1 MFDGWTSD
9 SAASTSSFPSSSA
22 SSDSEDESDRI
33 NRKIEKWKKR
43 AEEASTQARSSGNT
57 SPVNQIAS
65 RITLSQTPAT
75 TFSSTPRSVANL
87 TEELDLSSGEDL
99 PSLTEQPT
107 KENNSREVSEGASQ
121 TSSHTERNIQEQQNE
136 DSVVN
141 QLNRSGL
148 NASSSSQTLTVKEIE
163 LGMTIEEAPFIPE
176 VEKQW
181 YIADVDNFAR
191 KGNSIILKANGKKLH
206 IAEPDGVLVVKE
218 FGGRIWLA
226 PLNPNECPN
235 LMSILGTFNRP
246 SKGDRFVEKE
256 NRDRTWKTLTGF
268 LCSKGTFR
276 EALGGWSKDPEGR
289 GIVVNTLPADFRDAM
304 EGNKSPKAPS
314 AQPAFRLAGC
324 EGGFTKGF
332 FDSTSKTQTYA
343 EFCN

>member
-9 SAASTSSFPSSSA
+9 SSASTSSSPSSSA
-22 SSDSEDESDRI
+22 TSDSEDESDRI
-33 NRKIEKWKKR
+33 NRKIHKWRKR
-43 AEEASTQARSSGNT
+43 AEVLTKASTQARSSVNT
-57 SPVNQIAS
+57 SPVNQISS
-65 RITLSQTPAT
+65 RITLSQTPVD
-75 TFSSTPRSVANL
+75 TFSSTPKSVANL
-87 TEELDLSSGEDL
+87 TEDLDLSSEDDL
-99 PSLTEQPT
+99 PPLTEQFT
-107 KENNSREVSEGASQ
+107 KENDSREISEGASQ
-121 TSSHTERNIQEQQNE
+121 RSSHIEKNVQEHQNE
-136 DSVVN
+136 DSVVD
-141 QLNRSGL
+141 QLNQSGL

-181 YIADVDNFAR
+181 FIADVDNFAR

-268 LCSKGTFR
+268 LGFKGTFIQ
-276 EALGGWSKDPEGR
+276 E
-289 GIVVNTLPADFRDAM
+289 
-304 EGNKSPKAPS
+304 
-314 AQPAFRLAGC
+314 
-324 EGGFTKGF
+324 
-332 FDSTSKTQTYA
+332 
-343 EFCN
+343 